1 MDDVKRAVFVALIII
16 FAAEIF
22 IEKRAHRLKS
32 GVLLWV
38 EKFSN

>member
-1 MDDVKRAVFVALIII
+1 MDDVKRAVFVASIII

-22 IEKRAHRLKS
+22 IEKRAHHLKS